1 MNDYSVHT
9 NGFIE
14 RKNGGRYE
22 GVVRVEGIDLS
33 PIEATFFTDDYCEKY
48 LWLKRKPIMEY
59 DMESQSY
66 KTRPRN
72 PPFEAYLKKL
82 SDSGVVAYKGE
93 FMFMRFKFSIVGVWD
108 EVAGKDAQRMN
119 LFVERLPIS
128 EQAILKDINKRKRTV

>member
-1 MNDYSVHT
+1 MRDSEYT

-14 RKNGGRYE
+14 RKHDGRCE
-22 GVVRVEGIDLS
+22 GVVKIEGIDLS
-33 PIEATFFTDDYCEKY
+33 PIEATFFNDDYCEKY

-72 PPFEAYLKKL
+72 PSFEAYLKKQ
-82 SDSGVVAYKGE
+82 SDGGVVAYKGE

-108 EVAGKDAQRMN
+108 EVAGKDAHRMN
-119 LFVERLPIS
+119 LFVERLPVS
-128 EQAILKDINKRKRTV
+128 EQTILNDINERNKSSL